1 MRTRFIW
8 DFLKLSLLYL
18 LEWFFSVGMR
28 MLILILKSMCL
39 REEPSN
45 RRVFEVVEAQFR
57 ALSPFFLNLK
67 A

>member
-8 DFLKLSLLYL
+8 DFLKLSLLYP

-39 REEPSN
+39 RGAPGN
-45 RRVFEVVEAQFR
+45 RWMFEVVEAQFR
-57 ALSPFFLNLK
+57 ALSPFFPNLK

>member
-8 DFLKLSLLYL
+8 DFLKLSLLYP

-28 MLILILKSMCL
+28 MLILILKSVCL
-39 REEPSN
+39 REAPGN
-45 RRVFEVVEAQFR
+45 RRMFEVVESQFR

>member
-1 MRTRFIW
+1 MGFPKTVFAISIRM
-8 DFLKLSLLYL
+8 
-18 LEWFFSVGMR
+18 FFSVGTR

-39 REEPSN
+39 REEPGN
-45 RRVFEVVEAQFR
+45 RRMFEVVEAQFR